1 MSDTTIR
8 ITDNS
13 DLVGAAFDEAIHN
26 ALVRIGLQAE
36 TFAKEEIRV

>member
-13 DLVGAAFDEAIHN
+13 DLVGAAFDEAI
-26 ALVRIGLQAE
+26 R
-36 TFAKEEIRV
+36 KCMEEIKRS